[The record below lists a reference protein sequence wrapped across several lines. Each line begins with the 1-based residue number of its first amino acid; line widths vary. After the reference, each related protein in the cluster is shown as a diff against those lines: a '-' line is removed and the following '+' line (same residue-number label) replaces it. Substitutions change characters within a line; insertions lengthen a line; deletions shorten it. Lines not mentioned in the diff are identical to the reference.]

1 MAPETSFSMED
12 ITSIW
17 TLEMGFP
24 VVFVKNVVGKTNQ
37 CHLRQQWFLAD
48 GSQKTADK
56 KKVWQVPIMHFSKNN
71 PKNNNFDPYF
81 LNKPEV
87 TIDVGKIQNKHANRF
102 QPCGGLVNEERWSF
116 FRVHYEA
123 DQMASIVQYMSD
135 AENAHYK
142 YEEYF
147 SPTAKIG
154 VVSDALAMGKSGYS
168 DMTWSLKIIEVMR
181 SERNPNVLRQI
192 SSVLGSFKGVLNDL
206 SSTTNSSE
214 YRAAYR
220 EFKKFA
226 WAFVID
232 GVKELGFVNQPGED
246 DTRKRLRGFLGFA
259 AGYCANDPWVKEQA
273 ETQWEMFGQN
283 RSSVSPDARPAV
295 FTINVVNKGE
305 PALNQLIEWHS
316 TCDDPSERNDYYT
329 SMGAVRDEN
338 QKKRVLEFGFSPAV
352 RSQDSTRVL
361 ASVAKSQDGSTLTSN
376 WIFANFDKIR
386 AALGSD
392 KLLKSVVK
400 ISGWYLYSEQDAQR
414 VGNFWKSKNLDSL
427 GMIIAQTVEGIR
439 INTAFANRVTKS
451 EVSTSIWCK
460 DISQSCQSNIMP
472 TAKWWISHPF
482 LSTRESLLRAR
493 MSPPSAATTGLS
505 KKIFKLKLS
514 FHNFELSII
523 IT

>member
-246 DTRKRLRGFLGFA
+246 DTRKRLRGVFLGFA

-283 RSSVSPDARPAV
+283 RSSVSPRCAASRVHDQRREQGGARP
-295 FTINVVNKGE
+295 E
-305 PALNQLIEWHS
+305 PTHRVALDLRRPQ
-316 TCDDPSERNDYYT
+316 R
-329 SMGAVRDEN
+329 
-338 QKKRVLEFGFSPAV
+338 
-352 RSQDSTRVL
+352 
-361 ASVAKSQDGSTLTSN
+361 
-376 WIFANFDKIR
+376 
-386 AALGSD
+386 
-392 KLLKSVVK
+392 
-400 ISGWYLYSEQDAQR
+400 AQR
-414 VGNFWKSKNLDSL
+414 LLHIHGRGARRKPKKAGFGVW
-427 GMIIAQTVEGIR
+427 
-439 INTAFANRVTKS
+439 
-451 EVSTSIWCK
+451 
-460 DISQSCQSNIMP
+460 
-472 TAKWWISHPF
+472 F
-482 LSTRESLLRAR
+482 LSSRAQPGLHQSFGECREIAR
-493 MSPPSAATTGLS
+493 RQHAH
-505 KKIFKLKLS
+505 I
-514 FHNFELSII
+514 
-523 IT
+523 